1 MNLVGKLIGTVM
13 FFGITSLAQL
23 AIAQEDTQRGSELR
37 SGQQS
42 YEEREI
48 TFKNRKWR
56 LNKGKESGLYIC
68 SGDDPDIRYRYNR
81 AGAFCQKTST
91 GWKYILG
98 LMDDVEEIKLEDY
111 LHEVTGQYV
120 EVVRTSFDN
129 NDLTVTYVIDASIS
143 MPEPARAS
151 DAVEGKLDA
160 EFTWFGWLERSAN
173 TLDSIFFQV
182 VASFFI
188 AVGVVSRLMNRG
200 NTFTLLSY
208 ICMGLLLLGFP
219 IIVRIASS
227 YPVALIALPVHIA
240 LTAWCTYLDKR
251 QRTDGVLSWERQRLF
266 VGSSPLTRPVAESSR
281 MNRLPELNELRE
293 KKESL
298 SESDPK
304 LEVPVK
310 KNKRKV
316 ILE

>member
-1 MNLVGKLIGTVM
+1 MNLVGKLIGSVM
-13 FFGITSLAQL
+13 LFGITSLAQL

-37 SGQQS
+37 SVQQS

-48 TFKNRKWR
+48 IFKNRKWR

-81 AGAFCQKTST
+81 VGAVCQKTST

-120 EVVRTSFDN
+120 EVVRTSFNN

-151 DAVEGKLDA
+151 DAVEGKPDA

-173 TLDSIFFQV
+173 TLDSIFFRV
-182 VASFFI
+182 VAS
-188 AVGVVSRLMNRG
+188 S
-200 NTFTLLSY
+200 LLQSE
-208 ICMGLLLLGFP
+208 L
-219 IIVRIASS
+219 
-227 YPVALIALPVHIA
+227 
-240 LTAWCTYLDKR
+240 YL
-251 QRTDGVLSWERQRLF
+251 V
-266 VGSSPLTRPVAESSR
+266 
-281 MNRLPELNELRE
+281 
-293 KKESL
+293 
-298 SESDPK
+298 
-304 LEVPVK
+304 
-310 KNKRKV
+310 
-316 ILE
+316 